1 MLNNKPRIMAAV
13 LGALSIIPGASAIA
27 APFTYAVEVKTN
39 FGTKFADCFT
49 FQGDGTLVVSGLGN
63 LVYTPAPTNPSKY
76 YTAVTTVA
84 TANSINNII
93 AFSGFKTGTKASG
106 TLHAVGSDI
115 FRDSYSIRGTAVA
128 SCTTSAANGMNW
140 LPPAK

>member
-1 MLNNKPRIMAAV
+1 MAA
-13 LGALSIIPGASAIA
+13 LCIIPGARAIA

-49 FQGDGTLVVSGLGN
+49 FDGNGTLVVAGLGN
-63 LVYTPAPTNPSKY
+63 LIYTPAPTDPKRY

-84 TANSINNII
+84 TANNIADII
-93 AFSGFKTGTKASG
+93 AFSGYRTGTKTSG
-106 TLHAVGSDI
+106 LLHAVGSDI

-128 SCTTSAANGMNW
+128 SCNTSATNGANW